1 MSTGGEANLILL
13 WNTVVEIYI
22 YIFFPT
28 TLFFSSVAQKDSL
41 SEKTFQI

>member
-22 YIFFPT
+22 F
-28 TLFFSSVAQKDSL
+28 FFSNNSL
-41 SEKTFQI
+41 LFQCCTEGFPK

>member
-22 YIFFPT
+22 FFFPT

>member
-22 YIFFPT
+22 YIFFSNNCF
-28 TLFFSSVAQKDSL
+28 LFQCCTEGFPK
-41 SEKTFQI
+41 